1 MKKATTLPF
10 AAMVAILAFAAGG
23 STGQENS
30 KIKVQ
35 DKIPS
40 KAYPFDLGAVA
51 CSKGRFVRRCCET
64 RNTCWSWTRTGCS
77 TTSA

>member
-23 STGQENS
+23 STGPENS

-35 DKIPS
+35 DKVPL
-40 KAYPFDLGAVA
+40 KADPFDLED
-51 CSKGRFVRRCCET
+51 VRLLDGPFRTPCFAT
-64 RNTCWSWTRTGCS
+64 SNTCSTWTPIGCS